1 MANNLLRAVG
11 MWLALFLS
19 IGVPGTA
26 AAAGIFQL
34 ADIYEVQVPVAE
46 QSEAALAK
54 AFQAAMP
61 KVLVRVTGNTGAPS
75 APGMDQVIQQAKRY
89 VQSYRFVEVSA
100 AAGGAPAAPV
110 RGAPSVPSA
119 TTQPAA
125 QAREAV
131 RVHFDESALNQA
143 IRAHG
148 LPVWGRERPRTLV
161 WLGVRAG
168 GQRGIVNADDA
179 TDTAAALV
187 NTALQRGIPVLFPLM
202 DLQDQRQVAPADVW
216 AGFYD
221 HLLGASGR
229 YPHTDVLVVS
239 ASQAGAAWQADWTLL
254 QSEKISAQWSTQAKT
269 LADALAQG
277 TNRLADNYAERYAV
291 QQGGG
296 GNQVRVVV
304 AGVSSA
310 ADYARVADYL
320 SSITAVRDAQ
330 VVDVAG
336 DQATFSL
343 SVSAGIDYL
352 QRVINLGGVL
362 GQGQPPA
369 VSPPNPV
376 TPAQPVPTGSGGVP
390 GAAPAPTQAPASAAP
405 SPPTLYLKLTDR

>member
-11 MWLALFLS
+11 IWLALFLS
-19 IGVPGTA
+19 IGAPGTA

-46 QSEAALAK
+46 QSEAALAQ

-61 KVLVRVTGNTGAPS
+61 KVLVRVTGNAGAPT
-75 APGMDQVIQQAKRY
+75 APGMDQVIQQAKQY
-89 VQSYRFVEVSA
+89 VQSYRFVEVP
-100 AAGGAPAAPV
+100 AAGGGQAAPAKGAAS
-110 RGAPSVPSA
+110 APSA
-119 TTQPAA
+119 ITQPAA

-131 RVHFDESALNQA
+131 RVRFDETALNQA

-148 LPVWGRERPRTLV
+148 LPVWGRERPQTLV

-179 TDTAAALV
+179 TDTAAGLV

-239 ASQAGAAWQADWTLL
+239 ASQASAAWQADWTLL
-254 QSEKISAQWSTQAKT
+254 QNEKISAQWSTRAKT

-291 QQGGG
+291 QQGSG
-296 GNQVRVVV
+296 GNRVRVVV

-310 ADYARVADYL
+310 ADYVRVADYL

-343 SVSAGIDYL
+343 SASAGIDYL
-352 QRVINLGGVL
+352 QRVIKLGGVL

-369 VSPPNPV
+369 VAPANPV
-376 TPAQPVPTGSGGVP
+376 APAQPVPAGSGGVP
-390 GAAPAPTQAPASAAP
+390 GAAPAPAQAPGSAVP
-405 SPPTLYLKLTDR
+405 PPPTLYLKLTHR